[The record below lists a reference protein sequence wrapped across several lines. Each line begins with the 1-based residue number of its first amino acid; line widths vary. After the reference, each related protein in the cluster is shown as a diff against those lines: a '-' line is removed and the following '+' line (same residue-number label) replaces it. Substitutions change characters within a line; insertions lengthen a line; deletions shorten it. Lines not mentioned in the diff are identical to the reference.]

1 MQVVHPICAGL
12 DVHKDTVVACV
23 RHIDAR
29 GKATEQVRT
38 FATTTSGLLGLGDW
52 LCQAGVQHAAMESTG
67 IYWKP
72 VWHLLEDRI
81 ELMLVNAAHIK
92 QVPGRKTDVKDCTW
106 IAQLLQHGL
115 LRASLVPPRPQQEL
129 RDLTRQR
136 CQLVGEQG
144 RVAQRIQKVL
154 EDANIKLSS
163 VATDVL
169 GVSGRLMLRSLIA
182 GETAPAKLAELAQGK
197 LRKKKAALHEALLG
211 RVTEHHRFLLGLHLD
226 HYEQLEALIGQLSQ
240 RIDQS
245 LAPWVV
251 VRALLETIPG
261 VGPRVAE
268 VILAEVGAEVTPFPS
283 SAHLA
288 SWAGL
293 CPGNNQSAG
302 KTRSGRMRKGSVW
315 LRTALIQAA
324 WAASRTKQTYLS
336 SHFHRIAAR
345 RGRKRAAA
353 AVAHSILVTVY
364 HLLSRRE
371 PYRDLGADYL
381 DQLDPTRVT
390 RRLVE
395 RLQRKGLK
403 VTIEQPAV
411 V

>member
-1 MQVVHPICAGL
+1 MQVIHPVCAGL

-23 RHIDAR
+23 RRVDPR
-29 GKATEQVRT
+29 GRAGEQVRT
-38 FATTTSGLLGLGDW
+38 FATTTSGLLALGDW
-52 LCQAGVQHAAMESTG
+52 LCQCGVSHAAMESTG
-67 IYWKP
+67 VYWKP
-72 VWHLLEDRI
+72 VWHLLEGRL

-92 QVPGRKTDVKDCTW
+92 QVPGRKTDVKDCAW

-115 LRASLVPPRPQQEL
+115 LRPSLVPPRPQQEL

-136 CQLVGEQG
+136 SQLVGEQG

-154 EDANIKLSS
+154 EDANIKLGS

-182 GETAPAKLAELAQGK
+182 GEADPAKLAELARGRMRTK
-197 LRKKKAALHEALLG
+197 RPALEGALLG
-211 RVTEHHRFLLGLHLD
+211 RVTPHHRFLLRLHLD
-226 HYEQLEALIGQLSQ
+226 HSEHLDGLIGQLSE
-240 RIDQS
+240 RIETC
-245 LAPWVV
+245 LAPFAE
-251 VRALLETIPG
+251 VRGLLETIPG

-268 VILAEVGAEVTPFPS
+268 VILAEVGAEVTPFPTA
-283 SAHLA
+283 AHLA

-293 CPGNNQSAG
+293 CPGNNESAG

-315 LRTALIQAA
+315 LRAALIQAA
-324 WAASRTKQTYLS
+324 WAASRTKDTYLAG
-336 SHFHRIAAR
+336 HFHRIAAR

-353 AVAHSILVTVY
+353 AVAHTILVTVY
-364 HLLSRRE
+364 HIVGRRE

-395 RLQRKGLK
+395 RLQRMGLK

-411 V
+411 A